1 MKVDISKLDQGQFKT
16 HKTVSVKEIMDAG
29 GPDKF
34 GNDGKSTNEAIIKSF
49 QTSPPFEPFTDDEW
63 ADLLIQMANDK

>member
-1 MKVDISKLDQGQFKT
+1 MKLKDIKDFDQGPFKT

-34 GNDGKSTNEAIIKSF
+34 AEKFGNTNEAIIKSLEKF
-49 QTSPPFEPFTDDEW
+49 PFEPFTDDEW
-63 ADLLIQMANDK
+63 ADLLVQMANDK

>member
-1 MKVDISKLDQGQFKT
+1 MKLKNIANQDPFRT

-34 GNDGKSTNEAIIKSF
+34 GNKFGGANEAIIKSLRN
-49 QTSPPFEPFTDDEW
+49 SPPIEPFTDEEW
-63 ADLLIQMANDK
+63 ADLLVQMANDK